1 MSHRPLL
8 LLLLALVA
16 APAESLLCRT
26 AALHAQAPAR
36 SPVDPARA
44 TVALVDR
51 LPPLRQ
57 EYPAMI
63 LRRAGG
69 GDVIL
74 LPRATATGEL
84 LDAAVRTL
92 LLARAA
98 QGSRPST
105 HRGRPFETLTLGV
118 RPAKAPQSWA
128 ERYTPL
134 AQRLVDQLRAA
145 PPRPIEGIGSVPA
158 LDFFPPNPRA

>member
-1 MSHRPLL
+1 MPRLL
-8 LLLLALVA
+8 FLLLALAAA
-16 APAESLLCRT
+16 APAEYPFGGA
-26 AALHAQAPAR
+26 AALHGQAPKR
-36 SPVDPARA
+36 SPVHPVRA

-57 EYPAMI
+57 EYPAVI
-63 LRRAGG
+63 LRQAGG

-98 QGSRPST
+98 QGNRPST
-105 HRGRPFETLTLGV
+105 HRGRAFGTLTVGV
-118 RPAKAPQSWA
+118 RPARAPEAWA

-134 AQRLVDQLRAA
+134 AQRLVDQLRTA
-145 PPRPIEGIGSVPA
+145 PSRRMEGIGNVPA
-158 LDFFPPNPRA
+158 LDFFPPDPRA